1 VIASDPV
8 ADAVDAAE
16 LLDVDMDQLARP
28 LALVADHRRL
38 RLERRAVR
46 TRDGTPG
53 GALDHGTFV
62 GGARTLLRSGFRVGA
77 PRDLFE
83 PRDPFESIERPFY
96 GSNS

>member
-38 RLERRAVR
+38 RLERGEPSEPETAHRVEHS
-46 TRDGTPG
+46 TM
-53 GALDHGTFV
+53 AL
-62 GGARTLLRSGFRVGA
+62 SSGA
-77 PRDLFE
+77 PE
-83 PRDPFESIERPFY
+83 PC
-96 GSNS
+96 